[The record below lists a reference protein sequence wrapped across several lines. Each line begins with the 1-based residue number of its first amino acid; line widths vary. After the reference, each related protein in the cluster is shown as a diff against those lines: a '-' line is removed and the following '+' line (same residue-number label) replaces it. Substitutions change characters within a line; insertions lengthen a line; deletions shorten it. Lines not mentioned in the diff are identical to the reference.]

1 MSIYISS
8 ITGLTGG
15 VSDSISIGNNIDA
28 YEGATVLCATG
39 TIVASSATLHV
50 SPIDVMTTDSGYYP
64 LYYGIENKDIL
75 YRESGF
81 PTGPTGPIGETGSIG
96 PTGPSGPTG
105 STGETGA
112 TGPVGT
118 FVSSYLVWVS
128 PNGNDISGNGSIENP
143 FQTIGRGITW
153 VNLIPSTIGRTI
165 WLMSGTYNESF
176 TIPENVAI
184 RGANV
189 QTVKISQLDATSSTT
204 LATMGEN
211 SRLEDVTLNLTS
223 SIDDSL
229 VLIGVEF
236 PLTTAV
242 TSKLRTTVVNVSFLG
257 TDNAT
262 VYGIHSSGTTSATST
277 SSNAIRA
284 STINVRSTG
293 SGIARGIYVSGDN
306 LFTIRD
312 TNVYAS
318 GIGGSALNVGGCETT
333 NANAI
338 LQLRTSTISGTAEAG
353 TTAFDI
359 SRTNGTILVGLSD
372 LVNEN
377 ANGKSFTCSVT
388 PQTYFFGLIGN
399 PSTDTTYYLVPGI
412 LPIASVSVS
421 SAYPITFQQNLSV
434 IGMYMKFTGTLN
446 TDVSMTFTIYKNNI
460 ATDLTL
466 TLTNSTPISLSLSTI
481 SVLFYINDTLDARLI
496 TSGNPGS
503 GTFYGSI
510 LTY

>member
-1 MSIYISS
+1 MAFVFLDASTAATKAYVNQQLNSLS
-8 ITGLTGG
+8 LLT
-15 VSDSISIGNNIDA
+15 
-28 YEGATVLCATG
+28 
-39 TIVASSATLHV
+39 
-50 SPIDVMTTDSGYYP
+50 
-64 LYYGIENKDIL
+64 
-75 YRESGF
+75 
-81 PTGPTGPIGETGSIG
+81 
-96 PTGPSGPTG
+96 GPTG
-105 STGETGA
+105 STGSTGSTGPTGNTGSTGMTGTTGT

-128 PNGNDISGNGSIENP
+128 PNGNDTTGNGSIENP
-143 FQTIGRGITW
+143 FQTIARGITW
-153 VNLIPSTIGRTI
+153 ANGISSSFGRTI
-165 WLMSGTYNESF
+165 WLMSGTYTESF

-189 QTVKISQLDATSSTT
+189 QTVKISQLDVDSSTT
-204 LATMGEN
+204 LVTMGN
-211 SRLEDVTLNLTS
+211 NCRLEDVTLNLTS
-223 SIDDSL
+223 SIDNSL

-236 PLTTAV
+236 PGGTAV
-242 TSKLRTTVVNVSFLG
+242 TSKLRTAVINVFFSG
-257 TDNAT
+257 TDNAS
-262 VYGIHSSGTTSATST
+262 VYGIYSPGTTLATST

-293 SGIARGIYVSGDN
+293 GGVTRGIYVTGDN

-318 GIGGSALNVGGCETT
+318 GIGGSALNIGGCETT
-333 NANAI
+333 NANAV
-338 LQLRTSTISGTAEAG
+338 LQLRTSTISGTAEVG

-359 SRTNGTILVGLSD
+359 SRTNGTILIALSD

-399 PSTDTTYYLVPGI
+399 PSADTTYYLLPGI
-412 LPIASVSVS
+412 LPIGSVSTS

-434 IGMYMKFTGTLN
+434 ISIYMKFTGTLN
-446 TDVSMTFTIYKNNI
+446 VGVSMTFTIYKNNV
-460 ATDLTL
+460 ATGLTL
-466 TLTNSTPISLSLSTI
+466 TLTSDTPTSLSLSTV
-481 SVLFYINDTLDARLI
+481 SVLFNINDTLDARLL
-496 TSGNPGS
+496 TTGNPGS